1 MTWKCW
7 RLLCLR
13 ILKPKWLSEEDERKE
28 IQNILDGKP
37 TYPDVPDLE
46 QAKTKPLPN

>member
-1 MTWKCW
+1 MA
-7 RLLCLR
+7 
-13 ILKPKWLSEEDERKE
+13 EERVKG